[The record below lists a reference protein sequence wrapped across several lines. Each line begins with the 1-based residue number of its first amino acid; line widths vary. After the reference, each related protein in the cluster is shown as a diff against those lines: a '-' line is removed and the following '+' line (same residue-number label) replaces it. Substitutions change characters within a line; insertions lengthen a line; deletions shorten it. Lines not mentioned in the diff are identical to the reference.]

1 MAVAVSYQPADL
13 PVPAR
18 PVPLSL
24 VRPAPRTATA
34 RPVRA
39 VYWVRR
45 TLAVAALV
53 VTATA
58 LVFGVRAV
66 VVGLGGGP
74 LTTTG
79 STGAVSAREEGGR
92 VYVAQPGDSL
102 WSIVRASG
110 VRGDPRPVVDRLEH
124 KLGGRSLQIGQQVVI
139 P

>member
-1 MAVAVSYQPADL
+1 MAVAVSYQPAEL
-13 PVPAR
+13 SAPAR

-24 VRPAPRTATA
+24 VRPAPRAAPA
-34 RPVRA
+34 RPARS
-39 VYWVRR
+39 VYWARR
-45 TLAVAALV
+45 TLVLAALFV
-53 VTATA
+53 IATA
-58 LVFGVRAV
+58 LAFGTRAV

-79 STGAVSAREEGGR
+79 SPDAVIARGAGVR

-110 VRGDPRPVVDRLEH
+110 VRGDPRPVVDRLER
-124 KLGGRSLQIGQQVVI
+124 KLGGRSLQIGQRVVV